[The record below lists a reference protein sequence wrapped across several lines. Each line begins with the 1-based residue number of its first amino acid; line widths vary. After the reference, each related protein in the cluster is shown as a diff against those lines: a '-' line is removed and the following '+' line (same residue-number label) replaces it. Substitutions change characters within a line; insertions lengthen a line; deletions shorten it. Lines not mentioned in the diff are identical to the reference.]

1 MYAVVWTL
9 PKPSSNLH
17 IVGIIK
23 FHSVLQEKINYR
35 ILFPDHAPPG
45 FLNFSSDYRW
55 QDKLPLE
62 IVNIWMLSPFSPW
75 KKPLVPWSMD
85 YHLYFSLT
93 VNVFF
98 LLIVCLR
105 NDELHFLFLL
115 TINICIPQLS
125 LPCML
130 FLYKWLSCWCRYC
143 QANSTNHFKEEAG
156 AYGSRGAHSAG
167 HWTRQ

>member
-1 MYAVVWTL
+1 MIWTL

-17 IVGIIK
+17 IVCIIK
-23 FHSVLQEKINYR
+23 LHLNSPIKKNDG
-35 ILFPDHAPPG
+35 ILLPDCASPG
-45 FLNFSSDYRW
+45 FLNVSADCRWTVQAAFSDC
-55 QDKLPLE
+55 QHL
-62 IVNIWMLSPFSPW
+62 MLSPCPMEAV
-75 KKPLVPWSMD
+75 LSME
-85 YHLYFSLT
+85 YHLSFSLT